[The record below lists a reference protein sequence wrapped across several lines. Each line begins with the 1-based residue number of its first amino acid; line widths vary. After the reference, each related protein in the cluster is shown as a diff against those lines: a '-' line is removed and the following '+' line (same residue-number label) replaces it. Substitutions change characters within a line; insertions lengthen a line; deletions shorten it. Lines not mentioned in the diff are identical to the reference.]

1 MAMRRWCLL
10 AGQALIIGLIFNSSA
25 DAAPADAARCTSGSN
40 VEARIAGC
48 TAVMEQRRSAPPQV
62 IKAHLARASAYFH
75 RGDLDHA
82 IDDYKWVIAHVS
94 ADPLAAYNRAPDLRA
109 GEPLSLS
116 SAEPVLRR
124 DGDRARAYLG
134 LGIASFQ
141 AGLLEQSQDEFKRL
155 IAIEPG
161 NAAAALW
168 LDLARRRAGQ
178 ASELA
183 SHAKRLDMRQW
194 PAPLVRLFL
203 GQETVDGVLAAAD
216 GSGSALRRTRRCE
229 ASFFAGELML
239 QQNREAEAI
248 RLIDQALAGCPLG
261 SDLRSV
267 ASAEARVLSV
277 MP

>member
-10 AGQALIIGLIFNSSA
+10 AGQALIIGLIFNSSVT
-25 DAAPADAARCTSGSN
+25 AAPADAARCTSGADAQ
-40 VEARIAGC
+40 ARIAGC
-48 TAVMEQRRSAPPQV
+48 TLVMEQRRPAPPQV
-62 IKAHLARASAYFH
+62 IKAHLARASAQFH

-116 SAEPVLRR
+116 SAEPVLGR
-124 DGDRARAYLG
+124 DSDRARAYRG

-141 AGLLEQSQDEFKRL
+141 AGLLEQSQHEFKQL
-155 IAIEPG
+155 TAMDPG
-161 NAAAALW
+161 NADAALW

-183 SHAKRLDMRQW
+183 NEAKRLDMRKW

-203 GQETVDGVLAAAD
+203 GRETVDGVLAAAD
-216 GSGSALRRTRRCE
+216 RSGPALRGIRRCE

-239 QQNREAEAI
+239 QQSRDAEAV
-248 RLIDQALAGCPLG
+248 RLIDKALAECPVG
-261 SDLRSV
+261 SDMRSV
-267 ASAEARVLSV
+267 ASAEGRVLSV
-277 MP
+277 IP